1 MQKVL
6 QYIPKIR
13 FTHGMRG
20 KKITVREALN
30 LAMDEE
36 LARDEKV
43 FLIGEEVGVYQ
54 GAYKISKGLWE
65 KYGDA
70 RIIDTPITEAGFTGI
85 AVGASM
91 YGFVEFMTWNF
102 ALQAIDHIV
111 NSSAKI
117 KYMSAYLLS

>member
-1 MQKVL
+1 
-6 QYIPKIR
+6 
-13 FTHGMRG
+13 MRG